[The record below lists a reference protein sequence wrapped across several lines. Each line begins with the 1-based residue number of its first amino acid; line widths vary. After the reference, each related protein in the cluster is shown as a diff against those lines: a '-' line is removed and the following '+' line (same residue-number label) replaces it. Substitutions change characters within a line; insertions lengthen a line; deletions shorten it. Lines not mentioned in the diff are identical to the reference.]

1 MENFGK
7 FIDDIRKE
15 IKWLNVTFEE
25 VPFGESMIITIPP
38 SSKKYIVDT
47 RKIGKIEYD
56 TPMYSELLEMT
67 IEHLKR
73 FNESDENLNISDV
86 SESIEETIEIGGRKY
101 KKILSSLS
109 EIAKMQDKIKAGISI
124 MGDIGYIKLP
134 EDDKIYILLYSH

>member
-1 MENFGK
+1 MKGNK
-7 FIDDIRKE
+7 H
-15 IKWLNVTFEE
+15 IK
-25 VPFGESMIITIPP
+25 S
-38 SSKKYIVDT
+38 
-47 RKIGKIEYD
+47 
-56 TPMYSELLEMT
+56 
-67 IEHLKR
+67 
-73 FNESDENLNISDV
+73 FNEHQENLNISDV

>member
-15 IKWLNVTFEE
+15 IKWLNVSFEE

-73 FNESDENLNISDV
+73 FNETNENLNISDV
-86 SESIEETIEIGGRKY
+86 IC
-101 KKILSSLS
+101 SLNCKCDYIVTA
-109 EIAKMQDKIKAGISI
+109 EQGHRIIKCLKCGEVKPI
-124 MGDIGYIKLP
+124 
-134 EDDKIYILLYSH
+134 

>member
-38 SSKKYIVDT
+38 STKKYICDT
-47 RKIGKIEYD
+47 TKIRKIEYD

-67 IEHLKR
+67 IEQLR
-73 FNESDENLNISDV
+73 MFNQNV
-86 SESIEETIEIGGRKY
+86 V
-101 KKILSSLS
+101 
-109 EIAKMQDKIKAGISI
+109 
-124 MGDIGYIKLP
+124 
-134 EDDKIYILLYSH
+134 

>member
-1 MENFGK
+1 MK
-7 FIDDIRKE
+7 DLKHIR
-15 IKWLNVTFEE
+15 
-25 VPFGESMIITIPP
+25 
-38 SSKKYIVDT
+38 
-47 RKIGKIEYD
+47 
-56 TPMYSELLEMT
+56 
-67 IEHLKR
+67 R

>member
-15 IKWLNVTFEE
+15 IKWLNVSFEE
-25 VPFGESMIITIPP
+25 VPFGESMVLTILP

-73 FNESDENLNISDV
+73 FNQSDENLNISGVSRSSISREDV
-86 SESIEETIEIGGRKY
+86 SDGYRPKDFVLI
-101 KKILSSLS
+101 KKGL
-109 EIAKMQDKIKAGISI
+109 
-124 MGDIGYIKLP
+124 
-134 EDDKIYILLYSH
+134 

>member
-1 MENFGK
+1 MK
-7 FIDDIRKE
+7 DLKHI
-15 IKWLNVTFEE
+15 
-25 VPFGESMIITIPP
+25 
-38 SSKKYIVDT
+38 
-47 RKIGKIEYD
+47 
-56 TPMYSELLEMT
+56 
-67 IEHLKR
+67 KR